1 MKAIQKTI
9 MLVAFMLMGIATN
22 SWAWGTPRV
31 QETQQS
37 GKTVTVT
44 GNSVRLRVGP
54 GLNYD
59 FLKWSNG
66 TARCPKK
73 GEKLTYPGESGD
85 WYKVSYAGQQLYI
98 FKQYAKLNGA
108 AASTTT
114 YKVQITGTGVRL
126 RFGPGL
132 DYGYLVWEN
141 GATRSP
147 KKGEKLTYL
156 GEYGDWYKVVYAGS
170 EFYVFKSY
178 AKLVR

>member
-1 MKAIQKTI
+1 MKTIQKTI
-9 MLVAFMLMGIATN
+9 IFVALLLMGYTTKAL
-22 SWAWGTPRV
+22 ALGTPRV
-31 QETQQS
+31 QEIQQS
-37 GKTVTVT
+37 GTTVTVT

-54 GLNYD
+54 GLDYD

-73 GEKLTYPGESGD
+73 GEKLNYLGESGD
-85 WYKVSYAGQQLYI
+85 WYKVSYAGQTLYI

-108 AASTTT
+108 ATAPT

-147 KKGEKLTYL
+147 EKGEKLTYL
-156 GEYGDWYKVVYAGS
+156 GEEGDWYKVSYAGS

-178 AKLVR
+178 AKLVK

>member
-1 MKAIQKTI
+1 MKTIQKSI
-9 MLVAFMLMGIATN
+9 ILLMLILIGTSSYGYAGGI
-22 SWAWGTPRV
+22 PRV
-31 QETQQS
+31 QEIQQS
-37 GKTVTVT
+37 GNTVTVT
-44 GNSVRLRVGP
+44 GNSVRLRYGP

-73 GEKLTYPGESGD
+73 GEKLTLLGESGD

-98 FKQYAKLNGA
+98 FKQFAK
-108 AASTTT
+108 ASYGSTSTSS

-132 DYGYLVWEN
+132 DYGFLVWEN

-156 GEYGDWYKVVYAGS
+156 GESGDWYKVLYAGS
-170 EFYVFKSY
+170 EFYVFKKY
-178 AKLVR
+178 AKLVK

>member
-1 MKAIQKTI
+1 MKVIQKSI
-9 MLVAFMLMGIATN
+9 MLVLFMLMCFTVN
-22 SWAWGTPRV
+22 SLASSTPRI
-31 QETQQS
+31 QEILQS
-37 GKTVTVT
+37 GVTVTVT

-66 TARCPKK
+66 TARCPQK
-73 GEKLTYPGESGD
+73 GEKLTYLGENGD
-85 WYKVSYAGQQLYI
+85 WYKVSYAGQTLYI

-108 AASTTT
+108 ASTPT

-132 DYGYLVWEN
+132 NYGYLVWEN
-141 GATRSP
+141 GTARSP

-156 GEYGDWYKVVYAGS
+156 GEEGDWYKVRYAGS
-170 EFYVFKSY
+170 EFYVFKQY

>member
-9 MLVAFMLMGIATN
+9 MLVALMLMGYTTN
-22 SWAWGTPRV
+22 AMAWGTPRV
-31 QETQQS
+31 QEILQS
-37 GKTVTVT
+37 GATVTVT

-54 GLNYD
+54 GLDYD

-73 GEKLTYPGESGD
+73 GEKLTYLGEEGD
-85 WYKVSYAGQQLYI
+85 WYKVSYAGQTLYI
-98 FKQYAKLNGA
+98 FKQYARLNA
-108 AASTTT
+108 ATATT

-141 GATRSP
+141 GAARTP

-156 GEYGDWYKVVYAGS
+156 GEEGDWYKVQYAGS

-178 AKLVR
+178 AKLVK